1 MSTDNLSSS
10 SSSSVFVSSQ
20 DASDTLGT
28 STSNTVS
35 ISSPLVRTLI
45 LPGRNSSLS
54 SPPEVVNNIS
64 ESLLERRS
72 PLAISL
78 EHHHLPGLLHHDLSS
93 AFFQLKSPG
102 NEAYPICSVTDFVSL
117 LISRI
122 TFDLFKFL
130 DNGTCHVEGDSLRD
144 SKVNFL
150 GAIMWKL
157 NVDWMR
163 FSPYFFCI
171 QLMVCRVSQHVVDL
185 HREENTETL
194 LIDRR
199 HCAKEYNHTSV
210 SFLLQL

>member
-1 MSTDNLSSS
+1 MKRKLSFNGGHHLIGDHNHPSGDDMSTDS

-54 SPPEVVNNIS
+54 CPPEVVNSIS
-64 ESLLERRS
+64 DPLPERRS

-78 EHHHLPGLLHHDLSS
+78 EHHGLLHHDLSS

-117 LISRI
+117 IISRI
-122 TFDLFKFL
+122 TFDLFIRFL
-130 DNGTCHVEGDSLRD
+130 IMKLVT
-144 SKVNFL
+144 SKE
-150 GAIMWKL
+150 
-157 NVDWMR
+157 
-163 FSPYFFCI
+163 
-171 QLMVCRVSQHVVDL
+171 VV
-185 HREENTETL
+185 
-194 LIDRR
+194 
-199 HCAKEYNHTSV
+199 
-210 SFLLQL
+210 